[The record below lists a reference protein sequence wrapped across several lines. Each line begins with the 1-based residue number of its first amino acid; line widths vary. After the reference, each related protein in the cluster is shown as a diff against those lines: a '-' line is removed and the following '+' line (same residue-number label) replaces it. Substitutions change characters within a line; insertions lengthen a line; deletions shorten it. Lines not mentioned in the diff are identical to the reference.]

1 MKSYKLFSLPT
12 TALIAGALIAITAGC
27 GKKETGDWVTVPL
40 TKNTYYESAREYSV
54 EDFNILV
61 LNQSALEFKLDINAG
76 DVITYAWSVEME
88 NPELLTIEFHGHT
101 EREGDEQG
109 TVMFYKTH
117 KGNQEQGAL
126 VAPFSGIHGW
136 YLKNDSDEDI
146 RIQLQVSGFF
156 EKAE

>member
-1 MKSYKLFSLPT
+1 MKSYTLLSLSLL
-12 TALIAGALIAITAGC
+12 ALVAVAGC
-27 GKKETGDWVTVPL
+27 GKKETGDWITVPL
-40 TKNTYYESAREYSV
+40 TKNTYYESQRDFSV
-54 EDFNILV
+54 QQFDILV

-76 DVITYAWSVEME
+76 DVITYAWNVEMQ

-101 EREGDEQG
+101 ERVGDEPG

-117 KGNQEQGAL
+117 KGAQEQGAL

-146 RIQLQVSGFF
+146 RIKLQVAGFF
-156 EKAE
+156 KKAD